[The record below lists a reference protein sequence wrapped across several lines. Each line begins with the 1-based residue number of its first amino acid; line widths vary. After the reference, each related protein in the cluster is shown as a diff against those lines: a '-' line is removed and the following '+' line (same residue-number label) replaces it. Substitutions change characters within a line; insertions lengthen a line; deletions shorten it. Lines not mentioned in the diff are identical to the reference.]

1 MLRTERRLRREGRR
15 MVALRTMFGAL
26 ALALLGFA
34 APGAQGQFVSASGTN
49 RSAIKPEAVTYL
61 FPEQVSLPAG
71 KPAAVALHFRIA
83 PGLHINSHAP
93 SADYLIA
100 TTFFIPSGESAR
112 LEHANYPAGRE
123 MTLPADPKM
132 QLNVYTGDFA
142 IDARLVAAR
151 GNHLVQG
158 QLRYQACDRVQCLPP
173 KTITVPIDVIG
184 K

>member
-1 MLRTERRLRREGRR
+1 MF
-15 MVALRTMFGAL
+15 ALRTTGAGL
-26 ALALLGFA
+26 ALAVLGFA
-34 APGAQGQFVSASGTN
+34 APGAQAQFVSASGPT
-49 RSAIKPEAVTYL
+49 RSAIKPEAVSYL

-71 KPAAVALHFRIA
+71 KPTPVALHFRIA
-83 PGLHINSHAP
+83 SGLHINSHTP
-93 SADYLIA
+93 NADYLIA
-100 TTFFIPSGESAR
+100 TTFSIPAGESAR
-112 LEHANYPAGRE
+112 LEHASYPVGKE

-158 QLRYQACDRVQCLPP
+158 KLRYQACDQVQCLPP

-184 K
+184 N